1 MILSTAVTTAISTD
15 TTTDGITAAYT
26 VEITWDYLADTQLYY
41 SIRVVLGMW
50 ILENVLKIS

>member
-1 MILSTAVTTAISTD
+1 MILSTAVITAVSTD